1 MINKNIILLPAH
13 ISKQVHVQ
21 ALERCINSV
30 RKYSTYPILLVF
42 SGDIT
47 LMKDT
52 IGMVDEYI
60 YTSVNTLLDVDT
72 QLYEFYKTDNWRL
85 EYKIPSPRRYH
96 GYANMQKV
104 ALGLETALN
113 MGYNN
118 ILNMNYDTIVMDA
131 GFIDYMFSEEKCVFF
146 KYREDETFTSTDVF
160 KLNVEGANIIKQL
173 GNYEVYKKF
182 SHNVP
187 AEMVEHAVTA
197 WLNESKLDIRKLLAS
212 NLGNAYFPL
221 QPFNVAVNTVSN
233 SDVFAVLVNDIV
245 HIVVS
250 SNGSPRHTTDGK
262 IEIECNGTTTVFDV
276 SSPMV
281 TLFPL
286 VKYENKPIDI
296 SVATSMGK
304 FPVTIGKHI
313 LENSSIQFYT

>member
-13 ISKQVHVQ
+13 VSKPVHVQ
-21 ALERCINSV
+21 ALDRCISSI
-30 RKYSTYPILLVF
+30 RKYSTYPILLAF

-52 IGMVDEYI
+52 IGMVDDYI
-60 YTSVNTLLDVDT
+60 YTSVNTLLNIDT

-85 EYKIPSPRRYH
+85 EYKVPSPRRYH

-104 ALGLETALN
+104 ALGLETAIN

-118 ILNMNYDTIVMDA
+118 ILNMNYDTIIMDA

-160 KLNVEGANIIKQL
+160 KLNLEGANIIKQL
-173 GNYEVYKKF
+173 GNYEIYKKF

-197 WLNESKLDIRKLLAS
+197 LLNESKLDIRKLLAS

-221 QPFNVAVNTVSN
+221 QPFNIAVNTVSN
-233 SDVFAVLVNDIV
+233 SDVPAVLVNNIV

-250 SNGSPRHTTDGK
+250 SNGAPRHTTDGK
-262 IEIECNGTTTVFDV
+262 LEIECNGKSTMFDLSQPV
-276 SSPMV
+276 CM
-281 TLFPL
+281 LYPL
-286 VKYENKPIDI
+286 VPYENKSVDI
-296 SVATSMGK
+296 TITTSMGTY
-304 FPVTIGKHI
+304 PITIGKHI
-313 LENSSIQFYT
+313 LENTTIEFYT